1 MSKMS
6 HPFQATLNFNN
17 AVLTQNAW
25 VAPLA
30 LGENLVI
37 RQNLPPVLVELLHVE

>member
-17 AVLTQNAW
+17 PVLTQNPW
-25 VAPLA
+25 IAPPA
-30 LGENLVI
+30 LGENLLI
-37 RQNLPPVLVELLHVE
+37 GQNTPPVLVGVFRVK